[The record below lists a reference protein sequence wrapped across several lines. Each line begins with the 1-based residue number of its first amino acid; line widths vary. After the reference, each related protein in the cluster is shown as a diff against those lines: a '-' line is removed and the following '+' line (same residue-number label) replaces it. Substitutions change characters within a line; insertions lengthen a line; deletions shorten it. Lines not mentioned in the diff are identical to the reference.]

1 MRTRKEYA
9 KMVEERFE
17 ALLPATEK
25 DSFVLGNMPGL
36 LVDSMRYSLLAGG
49 KRLRPVMLLA
59 ACEMLGGD
67 VDEALDCACALE
79 MIHTYSLIHDDLPG
93 MDNDTLRRG
102 RPTNHVVFGEGQ
114 AILAGDG
121 LLSLAFELMLENA
134 MNYPKNAANHNAA
147 VYEIALGAGARGMVA
162 GQCMD
167 LYCERENVR
176 DEKMLSYI
184 HENKTARMFIS
195 PLRAAGRLAGLAPDS
210 AEMNALTGYAVNFGL
225 LFQAVD
231 DILDVVGDQ
240 ALLGKSTGKDAET
253 GKLTF
258 VTLYGLEGAREHAN
272 RLCEKAKEHIE
283 LFGERAK
290 FFTDLLATMTNRAF

>member
-25 DSFVLGNMPGL
+25 DSFALGSMPGL

-93 MDNDTLRRG
+93 MDNDELRRG
-102 RPTNHVVFGEGQ
+102 KPTNHVVYGVGQ

-121 LLSLAFELMLENA
+121 LLNLAYEVMLA
-134 MNYPKNAANHNAA
+134 NAARHPAHLDRHMAA
-147 VYEIALGAGARGMVA
+147 ISEIASGAGVTGMIA
-162 GQCMD
+162 GQVAD
-167 LYCERENVR
+167 LYAEGKTGFGEDV
-176 DEKMLSYI
+176 LTYI
-184 HENKTARMFIS
+184 HLGKTAAMF
-195 PLRAAGRLAGLAPDS
+195 RGAMRGGARLAGAD
-210 AEMNALTGYAVNFGL
+210 EKTMNALSEYADAFGL
-225 LFQAVD
+225 LFQASD
-231 DILDVVGDQ
+231 DVLDIT
-240 ALLGKSTGKDAET
+240 ASAEFGKSKGKDERD
-253 GKLTF
+253 GKLTA
-258 VTLYGLEGAREHAN
+258 VSVWTLEGAQAHVRS
-272 RLCEKAKEHIE
+272 E
-283 LFGERAK
+283 LARAERALDGFGAEAD
-290 FFTDLLATMTNRAF
+290 FFRALADEAARRDH